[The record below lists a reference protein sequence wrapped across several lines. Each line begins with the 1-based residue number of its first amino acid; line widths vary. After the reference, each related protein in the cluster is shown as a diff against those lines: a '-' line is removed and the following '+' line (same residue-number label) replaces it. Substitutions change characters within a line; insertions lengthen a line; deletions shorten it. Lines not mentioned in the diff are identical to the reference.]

1 MASDTP
7 RRPRGES
14 TPGSRGRRTP
24 RSARNPRAGSN
35 PRDGSDPRDG
45 RDPRAGRDPRDG
57 RDPRSGAFDPRAA
70 RAERIERSEQMRRSG
85 RQDPRRR
92 GGRGQSRTRAS
103 LSLDQIIE
111 AAIATLDAVGAE
123 KVTLRGLAAQL
134 DSGVASLYWY
144 ASGKDEL
151 MAIVADELLG
161 RALDD
166 ADALIADG
174 LATPPVFAAYPEMVP
189 AEATSTATA
198 EALRD
203 VRRLVLC
210 LFVQMIEHRWLA
222 GQLIKAGPD
231 EHNSLSY
238 WERIGQALQRTELDL
253 TSQFHASLTVV
264 NYASGMGAEVSQSA
278 IDRESMEDTEA
289 EFAEQIDRWASF
301 DEEEFPFVHSVLGEF
316 AKFDEKSEFI
326 VGLDLVLSGIERLS
340 WG

>member
-7 RRPRGES
+7 RRPRGG
-14 TPGSRGRRTP
+14 PGSHDRGDDPRPAGRNPRSGGHAPRPGNRDQLSARRDPRGTGRNDP
-24 RSARNPRAGSN
+24 RSAGRVPRS
-35 PRDGSDPRDG
+35 DG
-45 RDPRAGRDPRDG
+45 RN
-57 RDPRSGAFDPRAA
+57 
-70 RAERIERSEQMRRSG
+70 
-85 RQDPRRR
+85 DPRRR
-92 GGRGQSRTRAS
+92 GGRRQPRARAS

-111 AAIATLDAVGAE
+111 AAIAALDAVGSE

-161 RALDD
+161 RALDE
-166 ADALIADG
+166 ADDLIA
-174 LATPPVFAAYPEMVP
+174 ANESAPAMFADYPDLDTDP
-189 AEATSTATA
+189 ATSSVTV

-231 EHNSLSY
+231 EPNSLTY

-253 TSQFHASLTVV
+253 TTQFHSSLAVV
-264 NYASGMGAEVSQSA
+264 NYASGMGAEVSQGA
-278 IDRESMEDTEA
+278 IDREAMDDADA
-289 EFAEQIDRWASF
+289 EFAKQIDRWASV
-301 DEEEFPFVHSVLGEF
+301 DEEDFPFVHSILGEF
-316 AKFDEKSEFI
+316 SKFDEKSEFI
-326 VGLDLVLSGIERLS
+326 VGLHLVLSGIERLT

>member
-1 MASDTP
+1 ML
-7 RRPRGES
+7 
-14 TPGSRGRRTP
+14 
-24 RSARNPRAGSN
+24 
-35 PRDGSDPRDG
+35 
-45 RDPRAGRDPRDG
+45 
-57 RDPRSGAFDPRAA
+57 
-70 RAERIERSEQMRRSG
+70 RIE
-85 RQDPRRR
+85 
-92 GGRGQSRTRAS
+92 
-103 LSLDQIIE
+103 LS
-111 AAIATLDAVGAE
+111 TSAE

-166 ADALIADG
+166 ADALIAEG
-174 LATPPVFAAYPEMVP
+174 APTPLMFAAYPALGP
-189 AEATSTATA
+189 AEATSPATA
-198 EALRD
+198 EALLD
-203 VRRLVLC
+203 IRRLVLC

-231 EHNSLSY
+231 ERNSLSY
-238 WERIGQALQRTELDL
+238 WERIGQALQKTELDL
-253 TSQFHASLTVV
+253 TSQFHASLAVV
-264 NYASGMGAEVSQSA
+264 NYASGTGAEVSQSA
-278 IDRESMEDTEA
+278 IDREAMDDTDA

-301 DEEEFPFVHSVLGEF
+301 DEAEFPFVHSVLGEF